1 MVKVHFYIRMNMKK
15 IITVTLLSLA
25 LLLSACNGD
34 NTGEVQNDNFT
45 EESETTMQL
54 SLIHI

>member
-1 MVKVHFYIRMNMKK
+1 MNMKK

-45 EESETTMQL
+45 EESETTMQNKTFL
-54 SLIHI
+54 VSSDGL